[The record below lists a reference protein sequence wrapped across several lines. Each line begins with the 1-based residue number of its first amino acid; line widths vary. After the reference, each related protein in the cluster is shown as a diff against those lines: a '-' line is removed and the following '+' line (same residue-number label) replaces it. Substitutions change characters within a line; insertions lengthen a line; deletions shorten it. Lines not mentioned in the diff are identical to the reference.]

1 MLEEENSR
9 VKGLLVAT
17 ASMYLFGWVVGSIV
31 NRVVNSDSYVI
42 WFVSNSWVTYVT
54 YFFIFLCYC
63 WIPLS
68 IFLFAQGFILRKKY
82 SVHSYTGD
90 RTIGNLS
97 IVFPLIFFAIYV
109 VTRVI
114 YGA

>member
-9 VKGLLVAT
+9 LKGLLVAT
-17 ASMYLFGWVVGSIV
+17 TSTYIFGWIIGFFL

-42 WFVSNSWVTYVT
+42 WTFEHSWVIYASWI
-54 YFFIFLCYC
+54 FIFLCYC

-68 IFLFAQGFILRKKY
+68 VFLLIQGFILKSKY
-82 SVHSYTGD
+82 AANSFKGD

-97 IVFPLIFFAIYV
+97 VVVPIVFFAIYV
-109 VTRVI
+109 FTRVL